1 MPSVQPANVYRGRP
15 RLLVESGVRHS
26 LGWQDHRKA
35 GPSFVVVRV
44 SGLDRIKVIERFTL
58 TEQGWAAAW
67 RALSGLDADAAAAIG
82 ARLGQLEAGQHA
94 AAALV
99 APGAG
104 AFRRPGPVNFKG
116 GSAGAAQCT
125 SAGSRLRVLCG
136 W

>member
-1 MPSVQPANVYRGRP
+1 MPRVQPANVSRGRP

-82 ARLGQLEAGQHA
+82 ARLGQLEAGKHA

-99 APGAG
+99 ALDAESLRCLGQVTFNGGSGAG
-104 AFRRPGPVNFKG
+104 PLTKG
-116 GSAGAAQCT
+116 QAYDMRFLGD
-125 SAGSRLRVLCG
+125 
-136 W
+136 